1 MDGQVLNT
9 FREACLE
16 NGLLEDDKH
25 WEETLEE
32 AEACRVPK
40 QMRSLFAVML
50 MSCEI
55 SNPMGLWDKYKEG
68 FSEDILFQAQQVNP
82 EAQFDETTF
91 NKALILMEDHLINL
105 GGQNIEQ
112 YGLPKPNRNQEVHIA
127 QEIMRELSYDIESLE
142 NHVEDNEPR
151 LTTDQKLAYDLVMQS
166 INKKE
171 GGMFFID
178 APGGTGKTF
187 LICMFLAQV
196 RRKRDIALAV
206 ASSGIAATLL
216 PGGRTAHS
224 TFKLPFDLTST
235 DEPLCNVSRGSATG
249 NLLKKASLIVW
260 DECTMAHKYA
270 IKALDRTLQ
279 DLRGNNSPMGGV
291 VFLMAGDFRQT
302 LPVIPK
308 GTKADEIK
316 ACIKSSYLWPRVK
329 KLKLE
334 TNMRVALRGDTSAGD
349 FAQKL
354 LEIGNGNILEGRE
367 DGLIRLNCGT
377 KCSNLEE
384 IEEKVFPS
392 IVQNYKDTR
401 WLSERALLAP
411 KNISV
416 DKVNDHILA
425 KIPGAVMMYSS
436 VDSVVDEEE
445 AVQYP
450 MEFLNSLE
458 PPGMPPHLLFLKIGV
473 PIILLRNIDSPRLCN
488 GTRLVIKKMMSRV
501 LEATIITGKY
511 AGEDVFIPRIPLRPS
526 NLPIQF

>member
-16 NGLLEDDKH
+16 HGLLENDRH

-55 SNPMGLWDKYKEG
+55 SNPMGLWEKFKEG
-68 FSEDILFQAQQVNP
+68 LSEDILFQAQQVNP
-82 EAQFDETTF
+82 GAQFDETTF
-91 NKALILMEDHLINL
+91 NKALVMMEDHLLNL

-112 YGLPKPNRNQEVHIA
+112 YGLPKPNKRQEVHIA
-127 QEIMRELSYDIESLE
+127 QEILREMSYDVQSLE

-151 LTTDQKLAYDLVMQS
+151 LTADQKLAYDLVMQS
-166 INKKE
+166 INEKK

-187 LICMFLAQV
+187 LIGMFLAQV
-196 RRKRDIALAV
+196 RRKKDIALAV

-270 IKALDRTLQ
+270 IEALDRTLQ
-279 DLRGNNSPMGGV
+279 DLRENKSPMGGV

-316 ACIKSSYLWPRVK
+316 ACIK
-329 KLKLE
+329 
-334 TNMRVALRGDTSAGD
+334 N
-349 FAQKL
+349 
-354 LEIGNGNILEGRE
+354 
-367 DGLIRLNCGT
+367 
-377 KCSNLEE
+377 
-384 IEEKVFPS
+384 
-392 IVQNYKDTR
+392 
-401 WLSERALLAP
+401 
-411 KNISV
+411 
-416 DKVNDHILA
+416 
-425 KIPGAVMMYSS
+425 
-436 VDSVVDEEE
+436 
-445 AVQYP
+445 
-450 MEFLNSLE
+450 
-458 PPGMPPHLLFLKIGV
+458 
-473 PIILLRNIDSPRLCN
+473 PIFGHVLRN
-488 GTRLVIKKMMSRV
+488 
-501 LEATIITGKY
+501 
-511 AGEDVFIPRIPLRPS
+511 
-526 NLPIQF
+526 